1 MTEKKEP
8 LNWALSFICP
18 TPPRNSHS
26 KTRGDLPYKIIVL
39 LIPHWRINWE
49 VVPLTVLKCNIL
61 NYSKNCNAKGICGW
75 TIIAR
80 HRPTALGYYK
90 KLLRRR
96 NMKKKYMISCG
107 STSWVGWIRW
117 EWKYGR
123 HCAIID
129 ILFSFSIPAPWFF
142 FSLCSPLAPFSAH
155 LNTWNRPVLTMKILH
170 WVIDSLRGR
179 HLKGKGKGVLGA
191 RETRGAREE
200 GGEEGNACQET
211 IVFAIPPT
219 NYVCKNNATVN
230 D

>member
-8 LNWALSFICP
+8 IKLGSQFYLSDP
-18 TPPRNSHS
+18 TQEQSQQNP
-26 KTRGDLPYKIIVL
+26 GDLPYKMIVL

-61 NYSKNCNAKGICGW
+61 DYSKNCNAKSICGW

-80 HRPTALGYYK
+80 HRPTASGYQK
-90 KLLRRR
+90 QLLSRR

-129 ILFSFSIPAPWFF
+129 ILLSFFIPARLLFPF
-142 FSLCSPLAPFSAH
+142 CSPLAPFSAH
-155 LNTWNRPVLTMKILH
+155 LNAWNRPVLTMKILH
-170 WVIDSLRGR
+170 WVIAGD
-179 HLKGKGKGVLGA
+179 
-191 RETRGAREE
+191 
-200 GGEEGNACQET
+200 
-211 IVFAIPPT
+211 
-219 NYVCKNNATVN
+219 
-230 D
+230 